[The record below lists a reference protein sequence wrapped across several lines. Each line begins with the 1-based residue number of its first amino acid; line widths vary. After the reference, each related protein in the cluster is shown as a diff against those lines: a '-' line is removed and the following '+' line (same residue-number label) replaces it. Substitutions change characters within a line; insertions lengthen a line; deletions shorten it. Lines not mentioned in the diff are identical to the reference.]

1 MIKKCVQKPYT
12 VLVAVII
19 ALLIGAVS
27 LTKLQTDL
35 LPDMTVPYMMVVTTY
50 PGASPEKVERDV
62 TQPLESALGTVS
74 GVENVTS
81 VSAENYS
88 MITLEFADDMNMDSA
103 MVKLNT
109 QLDAAKSS
117 LPDSCGTPNIMEIS
131 MDMMATVYA
140 SVSKDDADIYDI
152 SDPDKF
158 FLILDMRMFQF
169 VIHVD
174 GQMCR
179 TIVAHQSVQ
188 LYGMDVSGF
197 CQVHSGS
204 TGDDFFGHSH
214 SHRSVLLI

>member
-35 LPDMTVPYMMVVTTY
+35 LPDMTVPYMVVVTTY

-88 MITLEFADDMNMDSA
+88 MITLEFDDDMNMGSA

-109 QLDAAKSS
+109 QLEAAKSS
-117 LPDSCGTPNIMEIS
+117 LPDSCGTPNVMEIS

-140 SVSKDDADIYDI
+140 SISKDDADIYDI
-152 SDPDKF
+152 SD
-158 FLILDMRMFQF
+158 F
-169 VIHVD
+169 V
-174 GQMCR
+174 
-179 TIVAHQSVQ
+179 T
-188 LYGMDVSGF
+188 
-197 CQVHSGS
+197 
-204 TGDDFFGHSH
+204 
-214 SHRSVLLI
+214 